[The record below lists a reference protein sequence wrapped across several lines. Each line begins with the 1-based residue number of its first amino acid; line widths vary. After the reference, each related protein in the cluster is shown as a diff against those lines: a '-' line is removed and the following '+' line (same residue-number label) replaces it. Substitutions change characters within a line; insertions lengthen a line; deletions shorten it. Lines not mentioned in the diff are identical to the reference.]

1 VELILVAGGLIAG
14 VAGMYFGGGW
24 LLTRSR
30 GVCPACRAKALRDIG
45 LTKVYGG
52 KGGGYYNEYA
62 CESCHSKFRQW
73 MRNGLVPLEAWE
85 RGVREPPPV
94 AIVRE

>member
-1 VELILVAGGLIAG
+1 VELFLVAGGLIAG
-14 VAGMYFGGGW
+14 VAGLYFGGGW
-24 LLTRSR
+24 LLTRFR
-30 GVCPACRAKALRDIG
+30 GVCPACRAKALRDVG
-45 LTKVYGG
+45 LSQVDRAGH
-52 KGGGYYNEYA
+52 GGYFHEYVCDA
-62 CESCHSKFRQW
+62 CHSVFRQW